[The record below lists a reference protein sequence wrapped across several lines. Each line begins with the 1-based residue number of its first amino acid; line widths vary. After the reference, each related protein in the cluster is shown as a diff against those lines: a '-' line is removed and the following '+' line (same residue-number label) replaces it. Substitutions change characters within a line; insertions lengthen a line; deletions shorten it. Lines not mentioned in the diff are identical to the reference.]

1 MYFRFICE
9 YFCYQF
15 GWNIIALCYLINAC
29 ADFSART
36 TCSPS
41 LLAIPDILTDVAR
54 NEQRDAQP
62 AIDN

>member
-15 GWNIIALCYLINAC
+15 GWNIIALCYLINVQI
-29 ADFSART
+29 FRT